1 MTPGTTLMTSCPE
14 CTSNI
19 AVPSDALEGELLI
32 CDHCAVELELVSR
45 EPLLVQVFEEE
56 EK

>member
-1 MTPGTTLMTSCPE
+1 MTTPCPE
-14 CTSNI
+14 CTASVD
-19 AVPSDALEGELLI
+19 VPADALEGELLV

-45 EPLLVQVFEEE
+45 EPLVVEVFEEE